1 MDAGRLEGLIPL
13 TGGIYSYLLYFG
25 IIRMKDHEAWKQ
37 RFGGLVKVAAPICI
51 ALGLFMLLGFVG
63 S

>member
-1 MDAGRLEGLIPL
+1 MIPL